1 MIQKVT
7 DLNFSQ
13 FDVDGQKEQ
22 KRNCKPEKPIR
33 TAASNGGLS
42 KREKRQNQLNQD
54 ERPQL
59 TSMQLAILVRE
70 KLHKECINLANPP
83 FNTKVRNESKYVYAN
98 FIILKILTQYFEVQV
113 LSVAFI
119 NKICIGI
126 LSLIIKVWTI
136 FKQ

>member
-1 MIQKVT
+1 LIQKVT

-13 FDVDGQKEQ
+13 YVMDSGDH

-33 TAASNGGLS
+33 TAASSGNS

-83 FNTKVRNESKYVYAN
+83 FNTKVRNNDDSCN
-98 FIILKILTQYFEVQV
+98 QRHF
-113 LSVAFI
+113 
-119 NKICIGI
+119 
-126 LSLIIKVWTI
+126 
-136 FKQ
+136 